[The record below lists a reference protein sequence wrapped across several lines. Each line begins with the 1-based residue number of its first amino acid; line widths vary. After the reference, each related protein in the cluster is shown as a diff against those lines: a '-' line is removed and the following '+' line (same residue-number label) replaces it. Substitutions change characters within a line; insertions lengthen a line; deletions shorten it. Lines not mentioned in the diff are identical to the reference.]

1 MVEFLQAYNIVEYC
15 LSLLMLQQTHQIYIE
30 KCGINS
36 SECKEGP
43 EEEYLTFAS
52 WFPGGSVVKNLPAHV
67 GDAGDAVSIPGS
79 GRSSGEG
86 NGYLLQF
93 SCLGKPVTGEPG
105 GL

>member
-1 MVEFLQAYNIVEYC
+1 MVEFLQAYNVVESH

-36 SECKEGP
+36 LEREEGP

-52 WFPGGSVVKNLPAHV
+52 WFPGGSVVKNLPACV
-67 GDAGDAVSIPGS
+67 GDAGDAGSIPGS
-79 GRSSGEG
+79 GRSPGEG

-93 SCLGKPVTGEPG
+93 SFLGKPMTAEPG

>member
-1 MVEFLQAYNIVEYC
+1 MVEFLQAYNVVESH

-36 SECKEGP
+36 LEREEGP

-67 GDAGDAVSIPGS
+67 GGAGDAGSIPGS
-79 GRSSGEG
+79 GRSPGEG

-93 SCLGKPVTGEPG
+93 SFLGKPMTAELG